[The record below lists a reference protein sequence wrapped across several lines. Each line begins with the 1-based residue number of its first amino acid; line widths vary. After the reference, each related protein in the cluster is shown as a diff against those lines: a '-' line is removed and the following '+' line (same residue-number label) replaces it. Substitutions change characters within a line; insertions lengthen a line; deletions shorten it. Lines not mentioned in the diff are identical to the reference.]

1 MDACAVANIQAD
13 VIDITVVVVVMT
25 KNITYLNIVR
35 RYG

>member
-1 MDACAVANIQAD
+1 MDTCAVADIQAD

-25 KNITYLNIVR
+25 QYITYLNIVR